1 METVTQLRLNP
12 RKLGEMISEL
22 IADRPFDLSGVK
34 TTLTSERGWAPSQ
47 VLPYIERYKYFMLLS
62 ALVQGHEILTP
73 SPRIAEVWDCHVE
86 NPRNYQWFCQ
96 QVLGKMIPRNQLPSQ
111 GVRVVSFEET
121 SEFYYEVFGE
131 HYEIPETVYRRA
143 ILRQSLRES
152 AGV

>member
-1 METVTQLRLNP
+1 METVTQLRRHP
-12 RKLGEMISEL
+12 RKLGGMISEL

-47 VLPYIERYKYFMLLS
+47 VPPYIERYRNFMLLS

-86 NPRNYQWFCQ
+86 NPGNYQWFCQ
-96 QVLGKMIPRNQLPSQ
+96 QVLGKMVPRNQLPSQ

-121 SEFYYEVFGE
+121 SEFYFQVFHE
-131 HYEIPETVYRRA
+131 HFEIPEKTRKRA
-143 ILRQSLRES
+143 KIRYAMRQS
-152 AGV
+152 AFY